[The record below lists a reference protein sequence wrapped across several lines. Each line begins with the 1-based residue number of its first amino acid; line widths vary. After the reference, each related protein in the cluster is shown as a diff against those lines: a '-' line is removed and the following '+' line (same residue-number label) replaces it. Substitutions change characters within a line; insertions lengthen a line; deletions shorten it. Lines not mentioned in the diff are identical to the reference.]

1 MTDSLYHHLC
11 QEGLKPNNV
20 PHILIA
26 IFKSIATKQF
36 LGLLA
41 QILSRVCV
49 AVRFSI
55 FFGYY
60 LYFDAPYK

>member
-1 MTDSLYHHLC
+1 M
-11 QEGLKPNNV
+11 
-20 PHILIA
+20 IA

-55 FFGYY
+55 FFGYN